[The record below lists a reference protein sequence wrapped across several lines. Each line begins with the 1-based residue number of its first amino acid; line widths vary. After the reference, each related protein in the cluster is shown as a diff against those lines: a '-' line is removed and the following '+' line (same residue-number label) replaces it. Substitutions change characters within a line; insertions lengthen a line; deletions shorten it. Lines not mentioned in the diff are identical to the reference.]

1 MKTLRNLFS
10 LNRVRYGGTRSTRFE
25 RYYGGVIRSGSGF
38 PTADEARQDLQR
50 ADRALTPYGWTH

>member
-1 MKTLRNLFS
+1 LFG
-10 LNRVRYGGTRSTRFE
+10 LNRVRYGGTRSNRFE